1 MATRKAIAL
10 VSGLFQEINTPTDGL
25 DFAGNDTDNLSEGS
39 SNQYFTNARARSA
52 ISVTDSGGDGSL
64 GYNSSTGVITYTG
77 PSATEVRAHLSVATG
92 SGLTYNSTSGEF
104 GTNAIPNSQLANS
117 SLTLGSTSI
126 SLGGTAT
133 TVAGLTSLTSTTL
146 EGSTTVRVG
155 AADSANGILLNSSG
169 ITFEGSSADA
179 NETVLTVANPTADRT
194 LTLPDNTGTILST
207 GSSIANANLAN
218 SAITVGSTSISLGGT
233 ATTIAGVTSLTSTTL
248 EGTTTVRVGAADAAN
263 GLLFNASGITFE
275 GATADAHETTLSV
288 TDPTADRSIV
298 FPDAGG
304 TVALLT
310 SLSVATGSGL
320 TYNNST
326 GEFGTSAIPNSQLAN
341 SSITIGTS
349 AVSLGSSTLTLA
361 GLTSVT
367 STAVVTNDG
376 GFRVRNTT
384 DNTKQLA
391 FALSGITASTT
402 RTLTVQ
408 DVNDTIVVL
417 STDQTFTGN
426 NTFRNSSGQRFEQA
440 ATNDGVVINGRGGG
454 SNSYAVT
461 LTPEALGAN
470 RTIVLPNAG
479 GTVSLRDVNET
490 ISGTKTFTASNTFR
504 NASGQRFEQAST
516 NDGVVI
522 NGRGGGSN
530 SYAVTLTPLALSA
543 NRTITIPNETGTIL
557 TSASTIPGGT
567 FVDDTFRISDNSDSS
582 KKLAFECSG
591 ITASNTRTMTV
602 PDTDGTISTESF
614 ATAIAVALG

>member
-1 MATRKAIAL
+1 MAYRKTICL
-10 VSGLFQEINTPTDGL
+10 NSGLFEEVNTSTDGIDL
-25 DFAGNDTDNLSEGS
+25 AGNDTDDLSEGS
-39 SNQYFTNARARSA
+39 SNQYFTNARSRSA

-77 PSATEVRAHLSVATG
+77 PSATDVRAHLSVAIG

-104 GTNAIPNSQLANS
+104 GTSAIPNSQLANS
-117 SLTLGSTSI
+117 ALTIGSTSV

-133 TVAGLTSLTSTTL
+133 TIAGLTSLTSTTIL
-146 EGSTTVRVG
+146 GTTIVAGTSGG
-155 AADSANGILLNSSG
+155 ANSVLLGTGG
-169 ITFEGSSADA
+169 ITFEGAVADD
-179 NETVLTVANPTADRT
+179 NETLLTVANPTADRT
-194 LTLPDNTGTILST
+194 LTLPDETGTILST
-207 GSSIANANLAN
+207 ASSIANANLAN
-218 SAITVGSTSISLGGT
+218 SAITVGSTSISLGDT

-320 TYNNST
+320 TYNSST

-391 FALSGITASTT
+391 FSLSGITTSTT

-417 STDQTFTGN
+417 GTDQTFTGN

-504 NASGQRFEQAST
+504 NSSGQRFEQAST

-530 SYAVTLTPLALSA
+530 SYAVTLTPQALGA
-543 NRTITIPNETGTIL
+543 NRTITIPNETGAML

>member
-1 MATRKAIAL
+1 MAYRKTICL
-10 VSGLFQEINTPTDGL
+10 NSGLFEEVNTSTDGIDL
-25 DFAGNDTDNLSEGS
+25 AGNDTDDLSEGS
-39 SNQYFTNARARSA
+39 SNQYFTNARSRSA

-77 PSATEVRAHLSVATG
+77 PSATDVRAHLSVAIG

-104 GTNAIPNSQLANS
+104 GTSAIPNSQLANS
-117 SLTLGSTSI
+117 ALTIGSTSV

-133 TVAGLTSLTSTTL
+133 TIAGLTSLTSTTIL
-146 EGSTTVRVG
+146 GTTIVAG
-155 AADSANGILLNSSG
+155 ASGGANSVLLGTGG
-169 ITFEGSSADA
+169 ITFEGAVADD
-179 NETVLTVANPTADRT
+179 NETLLTVANPTADRT
-194 LTLPDNTGTILST
+194 LTLPDETGTILST
-207 GSSIANANLAN
+207 ASSIANANLAN
-218 SAITVGSTSISLGGT
+218 SAITVGSTSISLGDT

-320 TYNNST
+320 TYNSST

-391 FALSGITASTT
+391 FSLSGITTSTT

-417 STDQTFTGN
+417 GTDQTFTGN

-504 NASGQRFEQAST
+504 NSSGQRFEQAST

-530 SYAVTLTPLALSA
+530 SYAVTLTPQALGA
-543 NRTITIPNETGTIL
+543 NRTITIPNETGTML

>member
-10 VSGLFQEINTPTDGL
+10 VSGLFQEVNTPTDGL
-25 DFAGNDTDNLSEGS
+25 DFAGNDTDDLSEGS
-39 SNQYFTNARARSA
+39 SNQYFTNARARGA

-77 PSATEVRAHLSVATG
+77 PSAAEVRAHLSVATG

-104 GTNAIPNSQLANS
+104 GTSAIPNSQLANS

-126 SLGGTAT
+126 SLGDTAT

-155 AADSANGILLNSSG
+155 AADAANGILLNSSG

-218 SAITVGSTSISLGGT
+218 SAITVGSTSISLGDT

-263 GLLFNASGITFE
+263 GLLLNSSGITFE
-275 GATADAHETTLSV
+275 GSSANAHETTLSV

-310 SLSVATGSGL
+310 SLSVASGSGL

-326 GEFGTSAIPNSQLAN
+326 GEFGTSAIPNSQLQN

-367 STAVVTNDG
+367 SAAVVTNDG

-384 DNTKQLA
+384 DNSKQLA
-391 FALSGITASTT
+391 FALSGITTSTT

-417 STDQTFTGN
+417 GTNQTFTGN

-454 SNSYAVT
+454 SNSFAVT

-504 NASGQRFEQAST
+504 NSSGQRFEQAST
-516 NDGVVI
+516 QDAILI
-522 NGRGGGSN
+522 NGRGGGS
-530 SYAVTLTPLALSA
+530 SSRAITLTPAALAD
-543 NRTITIPNETGTIL
+543 NRTITVPDETGTLL

-567 FVDDTFRISDNSDSS
+567 FVDNTFRISDNGDSS

>member
-1 MATRKAIAL
+1 M
-10 VSGLFQEINTPTDGL
+10 
-25 DFAGNDTDNLSEGS
+25 
-39 SNQYFTNARARSA
+39 
-52 ISVTDSGGDGSL
+52 
-64 GYNSSTGVITYTG
+64 
-77 PSATEVRAHLSVATG
+77 
-92 SGLTYNSTSGEF
+92 
-104 GTNAIPNSQLANS
+104 
-117 SLTLGSTSI
+117 
-126 SLGGTAT
+126 
-133 TVAGLTSLTSTTL
+133 
-146 EGSTTVRVG
+146 
-155 AADSANGILLNSSG
+155 NSSG

-207 GSSIANANLAN
+207 GSSIANSNLAN
-218 SAITVGSTSISLGGT
+218 STVTLGSTSIALGATTLTIEGLAQLT
-233 ATTIAGVTSLTSTTL
+233 ATTV
-248 EGTTTVRVGAADAAN
+248 EGLNVVRVGPSGGSQTN
-263 GLLFNASGITFE
+263 SLELTTSGITFE
-275 GATADAHETTLSV
+275 GSTADAHETTLSV

-310 SLSVATGSGL
+310 SLSVASGSGL
-320 TYNNST
+320 TYNSGT
-326 GEFGTSAIPNSQLAN
+326 GEFGTNAIPNGQLAN
-341 SSITIGTS
+341 SSITIGSS
-349 AVSLGSSTLTLA
+349 AVSLGGSLSTIA
-361 GLTSVT
+361 GLSSVT

-391 FALSGITASTT
+391 FALSGITGSTT

-408 DVNDTIVVL
+408 DASDTIAVL
-417 STDQTFTGN
+417 GTNQTLTGA

-440 ATNDGVVINGRGGG
+440 ATNDGVVINGRAGG

-479 GTVSLRDVNET
+479 GTLSLKDVAETVS
-490 ISGTKTFTASNTFR
+490 GAKTFTQSNTFR
-504 NASGQRFEQAST
+504 NSSGQRFEQAAT
-516 NDGVVI
+516 NDAILI
-522 NGRGGGSN
+522 NGRGGGS
-530 SYAVTLTPLALSA
+530 SSRAVTLTPAALSSD
-543 NRTITIPNETGTIL
+543 RTITVPDETGTLL

-567 FVDDTFRISDNSDSS
+567 FTDDSFRISDNSDST

-591 ITASNTRTMTV
+591 ITTSNTRTMTV

>member
-1 MATRKAIAL
+1 MAYRKTICL
-10 VSGLFQEINTPTDGL
+10 NSGLFEEVNTSTDGIDL
-25 DFAGNDTDNLSEGS
+25 AGNDTDDLSEGS
-39 SNQYFTNARARSA
+39 SNQYFTNARSRSA

-77 PSATEVRAHLSVATG
+77 PSATDVRAHLSVATG

-104 GTNAIPNSQLANS
+104 GTSAIPNSQLANS
-117 SLTLGSTSI
+117 ALTIGSTSV

-133 TVAGLTSLTSTTL
+133 TIAGLTSLTSTTIL
-146 EGSTTVRVG
+146 GTTIVAG
-155 AADSANGILLNSSG
+155 ASGGANSVLLGTGG
-169 ITFEGSSADA
+169 ITFEGAVADD
-179 NETVLTVANPTADRT
+179 NETLLTVANPTADRT
-194 LTLPDNTGTILST
+194 LTLPDETGTILST
-207 GSSIANANLAN
+207 ASSIANANLAN
-218 SAITVGSTSISLGGT
+218 SAITVGSTSISLGDT

-326 GEFGTSAIPNSQLAN
+326 GEFGTSSIPNSQLAN

-349 AVSLGSSTLTLA
+349 AVSLGSSTTTLA
-361 GLTSVT
+361 GLSSVT
-367 STAVVTNDG
+367 STAVVTDDS
-376 GFRVRNTT
+376 GFRVRNGT
-384 DNTKQLA
+384 DSTKQLA

-417 STDQTFTGN
+417 GTDQTFTGN

-490 ISGTKTFTASNTFR
+490 IAGTKTFTASNTFR
-504 NASGQRFEQAST
+504 NSSGQRFEQAST

-530 SYAVTLTPLALSA
+530 SYAVTLTPQALGA
-543 NRTITIPNETGTIL
+543 NRTITIPNETGTML
-557 TSASTIPGGT
+557 TSASTIPGGS
-567 FVDDTFRISDNSDSS
+567 FVDNTFRISDNSDSS

>member
-1 MATRKAIAL
+1 MAYRKTICL
-10 VSGLFQEINTPTDGL
+10 NSGLFEEVNTSTDGIDL
-25 DFAGNDTDNLSEGS
+25 AGNDTDDLSEGS
-39 SNQYFTNARARSA
+39 SNQYFTNARSRSA

-77 PSATEVRAHLSVATG
+77 PSATDVRAHLSVAIG

-104 GTNAIPNSQLANS
+104 GTSAIPNSQLANS
-117 SLTLGSTSI
+117 ALTIGSTSV

-133 TVAGLTSLTSTTL
+133 TIAGLTSLTSTTIL
-146 EGSTTVRVG
+146 GTTIVAG
-155 AADSANGILLNSSG
+155 ASGGANSVLLGTGG
-169 ITFEGSSADA
+169 ITFEGAVADD
-179 NETVLTVANPTADRT
+179 NETLLTVANPTADRT
-194 LTLPDNTGTILST
+194 LTLPDETGTILST
-207 GSSIANANLAN
+207 ASSIANANLAN
-218 SAITVGSTSISLGGT
+218 SAITVGSTSISLGDT

-320 TYNNST
+320 TYNSST

-391 FALSGITASTT
+391 FSLSGITTSTT

-417 STDQTFTGN
+417 GTDQTFTGN

-504 NASGQRFEQAST
+504 NSSGQRFEQAST

-530 SYAVTLTPLALSA
+530 SYAVTLTPQALGA
-543 NRTITIPNETGTIL
+543 NRTITIPNETGAML

>member
-1 MATRKAIAL
+1 MATRKALAL
-10 VSGLFQEINTPTDGL
+10 VSGLFQEINTPTDGI
-25 DFAGNDTDNLSEGS
+25 DFAGNDTDDLSEGS
-39 SNQYFTNARARSA
+39 SNQYFTNARARGA

-77 PSATEVRAHLSVATG
+77 PSASEVRAHLSVAGG
-92 SGLTYNSTSGEF
+92 SGLTYNATSGEF

-117 SLTLGSTSI
+117 SLTVGSTSI
-126 SLGGTAT
+126 SLGATAT

-155 AADSANGILLNSSG
+155 AANAANGILLNSSG

-207 GSSIANANLAN
+207 GSSIANSNLAN
-218 SAITVGSTSISLGGT
+218 STVTLGSTSIALGATTLTIEGLAQLT
-233 ATTIAGVTSLTSTTL
+233 ATTV
-248 EGTTTVRVGAADAAN
+248 EGLNVVRVGPSGGSQTN
-263 GLLFNASGITFE
+263 SLELTTSGITFE
-275 GATADAHETTLSV
+275 GSTADAHETTLSV

-310 SLSVATGSGL
+310 SLSVASGSGL
-320 TYNNST
+320 TYNSGT
-326 GEFGTSAIPNSQLAN
+326 GEFGTNAIPNGQLAN
-341 SSITIGTS
+341 SSITIGSS
-349 AVSLGSSTLTLA
+349 AVSLGGSLTTIA
-361 GLTSVT
+361 GLSSVT

-391 FALSGITASTT
+391 FALSGITGSTT

-408 DVNDTIVVL
+408 DASDTIAVL
-417 STDQTFTGN
+417 GTDQTLTGA

-440 ATNDGVVINGRGGG
+440 ATQDAILINGRGGG
-454 SNSYAVT
+454 SSSRAVT
-461 LTPEALGAN
+461 LTPA
-470 RTIVLPNAG
+470 
-479 GTVSLRDVNET
+479 
-490 ISGTKTFTASNTFR
+490 
-504 NASGQRFEQAST
+504 
-516 NDGVVI
+516 
-522 NGRGGGSN
+522 
-530 SYAVTLTPLALSA
+530 ALSSD
-543 NRTITIPNETGTIL
+543 RTITVPDETGTLL

-567 FVDDTFRISDNSDSS
+567 FTDDSFRISDNSDST

-591 ITASNTRTMTV
+591 ITTSNTRTMTV

>member
-10 VSGLFQEINTPTDGL
+10 VSGLFQEVNTPTDGL
-25 DFAGNDTDNLSEGS
+25 DFAGNDTDDLSEGS

-64 GYNSSTGVITYTG
+64 GYDSSTGVITYTG

-117 SLTLGSTSI
+117 SLTVGSTSI

-155 AADSANGILLNSSG
+155 AADAANGILLNSSG

-218 SAITVGSTSISLGGT
+218 SAITVGSTSISLGAT

-391 FALSGITASTT
+391 FALSGISASTT

-408 DVNDTIVVL
+408 DANDTIVVL
-417 STDQTFTGN
+417 GTNQTFTGN
-426 NTFRNSSGQRFEQA
+426 NTFRNASGQRFEQA
-440 ATNDGVVINGRGGG
+440 STNDGVVINGRGGG

-479 GTVSLRDVNET
+479 GTVSLRDVNES

-504 NASGQRFEQAST
+504 NASGQRFEQADT

-530 SYAVTLTPLALSA
+530 SYAVTLTPQALGA
-543 NRTITIPNETGTIL
+543 NRTITIPNETGTML

-567 FVDDTFRISDNSDSS
+567 FVDNTFRISDNSDSS
-582 KKLAFECSG
+582 KSLL
-591 ITASNTRTMTV
+591 SNV
-602 PDTDGTISTESF
+602 Q
-614 ATAIAVALG
+614 ALLQVIPEL

>member
-10 VSGLFQEINTPTDGL
+10 VSGLFQEVNTPTDGL
-25 DFAGNDTDNLSEGS
+25 DFAGNDTDDLSEGS
-39 SNQYFTNARARSA
+39 SNQYFTDARARGA

-92 SGLTYNSTSGEF
+92 SGLTYNSTSGQF
-104 GTNAIPNSQLANS
+104 GTSAIPNSQLANS
-117 SLTLGSTSI
+117 ALTIGSTSV

-133 TVAGLTSLTSTTL
+133 TIAGLTSLTSTTIL
-146 EGSTTVRVG
+146 GTTIVAG
-155 AADSANGILLNSSG
+155 ASGGANSVLLGTGG
-169 ITFEGSSADA
+169 ITFEGAVADD
-179 NETVLTVANPTADRT
+179 NETLLTVANPTADRT
-194 LTLPDNTGTILST
+194 LTLPDETGTILST
-207 GSSIANANLAN
+207 ASSIANANLAN
-218 SAITVGSTSISLGGT
+218 STVTVGSTAIALG
-233 ATTIAGVTSLTSTTL
+233 ASSNTIAGLSSLTSL
-248 EGTTTVRVGAADAAN
+248 ELQGTNLVRVGAADAAN
-263 GLLFNASGITFE
+263 GILIDSTGIRFE
-275 GATADAHETTLSV
+275 GSSADAHETILEV
-288 TDPTADRSIV
+288 TDPTADRTIT

-326 GEFGTSAIPNSQLAN
+326 GEFGTSSIPNSQLAN

-367 STAVVTNDG
+367 SAAVVTNDG

-391 FALSGITASTT
+391 FALSGITTSTT

-417 STDQTFTGN
+417 GTDQTFTGN

-504 NASGQRFEQAST
+504 NSSGQRFEQAST

-530 SYAVTLTPLALSA
+530 SYAVTLTPQALGA
-543 NRTITIPNETGTIL
+543 NRTITIPNETGTML
-557 TSASTIPGGT
+557 TSASTIPGGS